1 MKKRWVTAIAA
12 LAVSAAAGWNW
23 LAPNSDSAAPPSPA
37 ATNSS
42 SAADNPTGP
51 GPAVT
56 PVGSNGGTD
65 PLSNTDG
72 SLPGLAVIPQD
83 QRPAAV
89 ALIETVT
96 TAGRGPKTGYD
107 RSCSP
112 GHGCVFGPAWTDDT
126 TNLLGHND
134 CDTRNDILHRDGT
147 DIVTKSNSECVVISA
162 LIADPYTGT
171 TLTFAKSAAAKV
183 QIDHVIPLSY
193 AYQMGAASWAPQQRI
208 TFAND
213 PLNLL
218 AVDGS
223 TNAQKSD
230 SGPASWLPPNKVV
243 RCAYVTRIAQ
253 IALKYHLPLT
263 TADRTIAL
271 AQCS

>member
-23 LAPNSDSAAPPSPA
+23 LQPNSESSARPSPA
-37 ATNSS
+37 PTHSS
-42 SAADNPTGP
+42 SAAADPIGP
-51 GPAVT
+51 GPAVA
-56 PVGSNGGTD
+56 PPGSAAGTD
-65 PLSNTDG
+65 PLSNTAG
-72 SLPGLAVIPQD
+72 SLPGLAAIPQD

-96 TAGRGPKTGYD
+96 TAVRGPKTGYD

-126 TNLLGHND
+126 TNLLGHNG

-147 DIVTKSNSECVVISA
+147 DIATKPGSACVVISA
-162 LIADPYTGT
+162 LIDDPYTGT
-171 TLTFAKSAAAKV
+171 TLTFAKSAAVKV

-193 AYQMGAASWAPQQRI
+193 AYQMGAAFWASQQRI
-208 TFAND
+208 AFAND

-253 IALKYHLPLT
+253 IALKYGLP
-263 TADRTIAL
+263 
-271 AQCS
+271 